1 MCTKT
6 GMNLNQELVAQ
17 LTKSPAIGQPA
28 LSDVINGVKS
38 KAGSTAVRSALVLA
52 LKYAFVLSANEGAQV
67 EPVQVGFEGEFLGE
81 RKGSGGGS
89 RRSKWEGLCPLLGAS
104 VEARLAHVGRIGGDI
119 PRGTTEFPEITE
131 LDTKMIINAAW
142 REMQRQVKE
151 KHADAATQR
160 AAALGEDAWK
170 GTSNGGSI
178 LEGRAAGYITNHW
191 NRGQCAKLKRDLI
204 REINKPPTAAV
215 ETTAP

>member
-1 MCTKT
+1 
-6 GMNLNQELVAQ
+6 MNLNQELAAQ

-89 RRSKWEGLCPLLGAS
+89 RRSKWVGLCPLLGAS

-170 GTSNGGSI
+170 GTADGGSI

-191 NRGQCAKLKRDLI
+191 NRGQCAKLKRELI
-204 REINKPPTAAV
+204 REINKPPTAAA
-215 ETTAP
+215 ETTGP